1 MARREQ
7 RLDGSGDIRDAKRA
21 AENANPWTCRRRAP
35 AGGEENGRRLV
46 PSQQLRQKRG
56 ASSRERSLV
65 YQDQPHGTAA
75 RLLGRVEQSPCH
87 IRRAQ
92 RVIAQLP
99 QLGPKQRTM
108 PVIRHHKEDS
118 GGTRWFRTM
127 GHQPAVSA

>member
-1 MARREQ
+1 
-7 RLDGSGDIRDAKRA
+7 
-21 AENANPWTCRRRAP
+21 
-35 AGGEENGRRLV
+35 LV

-75 RLLGRVEQSPCH
+75 GLLGRVEQSPCH

-108 PVIRHHKEDS
+108 PVIRYHKEDS